1 MVTLEVLYGNSYCRN
16 QISWIFTH
24 VKFLT
29 CSYSNNVVTLY
40 FLISGLA
47 LTPPLWNCYFIQHRS
62 ESKHFSRQPCQGYH
76 CRDMHCDRVHDKRRG
91 KNKEKRS
98 MSMKSRSQSQSRSWV
113 HNMKEKRC
121 DRYVA
126 FLILNICACLLNGK
140 FCLPGSSILCI
151 LTLVDLLVHNYI

>member
-47 LTPPLWNCYFIQHRS
+47 LTPPLWNCCFIWHRS
-62 ESKHFSRQPCQGYH
+62 ESTHFSRQSCQSYH
-76 CRDMHCDRVHDKRRG
+76 CRDMHCNRVHDQRRG
-91 KNKEKRS
+91 ENKEKRS
-98 MSMKSRSQSQSRSWV
+98 MSRKSRSRSQSRSWV
-113 HNMKEKRC
+113 HNMKGKRC
-121 DRYVA
+121 DRYIAIFNVKYLCL
-126 FLILNICACLLNGK
+126 FDIKMVNSVWPLTIHMYGKICNFK
-140 FCLPGSSILCI
+140 IS
-151 LTLVDLLVHNYI
+151 